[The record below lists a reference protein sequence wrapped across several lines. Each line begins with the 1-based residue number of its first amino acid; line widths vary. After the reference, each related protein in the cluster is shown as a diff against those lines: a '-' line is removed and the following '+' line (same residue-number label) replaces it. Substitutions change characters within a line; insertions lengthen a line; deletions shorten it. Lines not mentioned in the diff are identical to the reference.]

1 MTKPDKDEWPQTK
14 LSKAHANLIRPTS
27 ESARVPKQR
36 MLDEGDDEI
45 LETFDRDFANLFD
58 NPEKL

>member
-27 ESARVPKQR
+27 ESARVPRQP
-36 MLDEGDDEI
+36 MLDEMEDEI
-45 LETFDRDFANLFD
+45 LETFDKDFARLFD
-58 NPEKL
+58 NQEKL